1 MAPNRGGVH
10 GDLSAQAGNQRLE
23 LVGEVRERGLH
34 QAGMVG
40 EALDEAVKGGAVR
53 ERPCEPAEGAELG
66 VVLQPS
72 DERVGVRQVQDEG
85 GDVGPPEGLERIAL
99 ASYGSV
105 LLQTGQERIVAQAG
119 ENRRQL
125 AEGILRRTA
134 LQRIV

>member
-1 MAPNRGGVH
+1 M
-10 GDLSAQAGNQRLE
+10 
-23 LVGEVRERGLH
+23 
-34 QAGMVG
+34 
-40 EALDEAVKGGAVR
+40 R

-66 VVLQPS
+66 GILQPS

-85 GDVGPPEGLERIAL
+85 GDVGPPKGLERIAL

-125 AEGILRRTA
+125 ADGILRRMA
-134 LQRIV
+134 LQSIV

>member
-34 QAGMVG
+34 HAGLVG

-105 LLQTGQERIVAQAG
+105 LLQTEQERISHKLAKTADSSPRASCAG
-119 ENRRQL
+119 RLCR
-125 AEGILRRTA
+125 
-134 LQRIV
+134 V